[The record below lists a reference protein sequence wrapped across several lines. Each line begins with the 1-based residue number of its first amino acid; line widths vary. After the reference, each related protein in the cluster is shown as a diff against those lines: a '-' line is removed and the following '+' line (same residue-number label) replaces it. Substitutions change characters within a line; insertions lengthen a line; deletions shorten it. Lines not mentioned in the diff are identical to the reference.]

1 MSSSPFE
8 QDLAEE
14 KRRIKLLDGIW
25 PRMLDRPRSVADLL
39 FPPHCLVC
47 GEPLYGTTYRRPLC
61 GSCADE
67 IRAIRPMCE
76 RCAMPLPLHWP
87 IPTSHAAQP
96 AGWPASCPQCR
107 RRPLKLRSVIAVGP
121 YTGRLQELVL
131 RMKKASQEQLTLMM
145 GELLAER
152 LREAPLFSTP
162 LTPER
167 HFWWRSRERGM
178 EPGPANRA
186 TLVAPVPMHWTR
198 RWRRGVNQAHL
209 LAEAVS
215 RQLDL
220 PCSPGLLQCV
230 RKTQKQ
236 GTLSPQ
242 ERRRNVRDA
251 FRVSAGYA
259 IQNRQVLLVDDVLTT
274 GATANE
280 LARLL
285 KRAGAAAVWL
295 AVVARATGH

>member
-1 MSSSPFE
+1 
-8 QDLAEE
+8 
-14 KRRIKLLDGIW
+14 
-25 PRMLDRPRSVADLL
+25 
-39 FPPHCLVC
+39 
-47 GEPLYGTTYRRPLC
+47 
-61 GSCADE
+61 
-67 IRAIRPMCE
+67 
-76 RCAMPLPLHWP
+76 MPLPLDWRLP
-87 IPTSHAAQP
+87 PDSSAQP

-107 RRPLKLRSVIAVGP
+107 RRPFKLRRVIAVGP
-121 YTGRLQELVL
+121 YTGRLQEIVL

-145 GELLAER
+145 GGLLAER
-152 LREAPLFSTP
+152 LREATPFSELF
-162 LTPER
+162 TPER
-167 HFWWRSRERGM
+167 RSCWRLRGRGA
-178 EPGPANRA
+178 EPGPTNRP
-186 TLVAPVPMHWTR
+186 TMVVPVPMHWTR

-209 LAEAVS
+209 LAESVS

-220 PCSPGLLQCV
+220 PCYPGLLQCV

-236 GTLSPQ
+236 GTLGPQ

-259 IQNRQVLLVDDVLTT
+259 IQNRHVLLVDDVLTT